1 VTPAGSAPAPEA
13 GGGDMIV
20 GADGVLRARRVSDA
34 LEALAAQLAH
44 TQATLET
51 FVRGL
56 QDSLASATP
65 GGRALGTRP
74 ADGAALVGPASPA
87 PSSVEITV
95 PKRLPLG
102 IPVRRPEPPAPPD
115 PSARFRPP
123 TVLED
128 HVLRRPS
135 GPEGDTPR

>member
-1 VTPAGSAPAPEA
+1 MV
-13 GGGDMIV
+13 V
-20 GADGVLRARRVSDA
+20 GADGLLRARRMSDA
-34 LEALAAQLAH
+34 LEALAGQLAH

-56 QDSLASATP
+56 QDSMASATP
-65 GGRALGTRP
+65 VAGPP
-74 ADGAALVGPASPA
+74 ATPGSDGASSPSS
-87 PSSVEITV
+87 SSVELTV

-102 IPVRRPEPPAPPD
+102 TPVRRPEPPTPPD

-135 GPEGDTPR
+135 GPEDGASR